1 MLAVNTMENPLDL
14 QPFMGKANF
23 MDYKLNLCICL
34 YSICDKGL
42 VCKAQSVM
50 QLRQSHGKIATWSG
64 FLQQVS

>member
-42 VCKAQSVM
+42 VCKAQSM
-50 QLRQSHGKIATWSG
+50 M
-64 FLQQVS
+64 